1 MLGRHSYRVHPSDA
15 RWVVLKEGEAEPR
28 ARFDSR
34 QAAVEEACRLAAA
47 DQPSRLTVD
56 DGDGR
61 ILEERLF
68 GADLAQELGA

>member
-15 RWVVLKEGEAEPR
+15 GWVVLKEGESEPR
-28 ARFDSR
+28 ARFDAR
-34 QAAVEEACRLAAA
+34 EAAFAEACRIAAT
-47 DQPSRLTVD
+47 DQPSRVTVD

-61 ILEERLF
+61 LVEERLF